1 MFISPMRL
9 PEIRKRIHEQR
20 RIPMKYEI
28 VQSPEVH
35 EPMGRGYAGMPI
47 YSQAFSIDLKSFDR
61 LVIIAG
67 QVPLDKQG
75 NVVNGD
81 LADQFHQVF
90 RNLKATVEAAR
101 GKMENIIS
109 LRTLLSREDDLP
121 IFHRLRGEFYPQ
133 LFGGKPLPPN
143 TLLVVKQ
150 LVLPEIRLEI
160 EAIAAI

>member
-1 MFISPMRL
+1 
-9 PEIRKRIHEQR
+9 
-20 RIPMKYEI
+20 MKYEV

-35 EPMGRGYAGMPI
+35 EPAGRKYAGMPI
-47 YSQAFSIDLKSFDR
+47 YSHAFSVDLKTFDR

-67 QVPLDKQG
+67 QLPVDKQG
-75 NVVNGD
+75 TVVSND
-81 LADQFHQVF
+81 FADQFHQVF
-90 RNLKATVEAAR
+90 RNLKATLEAAG

-121 IFHRLRGEFYPQ
+121 TLNRLRGEFYTQ

>member
-1 MFISPMRL
+1 
-9 PEIRKRIHEQR
+9 
-20 RIPMKYEI
+20 MKYEV
-28 VQSPEVH
+28 VQSPKVH
-35 EPMGRGYAGMPI
+35 EPMGREYARMPI
-47 YSQAFSIDLKSFDR
+47 YSQAFSVDLKTVDR

-75 NVVNGD
+75 NVVSD
-81 LADQFHQVF
+81 EFADQFHQVF
-90 RNLKATVEAAR
+90 NNLKATVEAAG

-121 IFHRLRGEFYPQ
+121 SFHRLRGEFYPQ
-133 LFGGKPLPPN
+133 LFGGKALPPN

-150 LVLPEIRLEI
+150 LVLPEIRLEV

>member
-1 MFISPMRL
+1 
-9 PEIRKRIHEQR
+9 
-20 RIPMKYEI
+20 
-28 VQSPEVH
+28 
-35 EPMGRGYAGMPI
+35 
-47 YSQAFSIDLKSFDR
+47 DR

-75 NVVNGD
+75 NVISD
-81 LADQFHQVF
+81 DFADQFHQVF
-90 RNLKATVEAAR
+90 RNLKATVEGAGA
-101 GKMENIIS
+101 KMENIIS

-121 IFHRLRGEFYPQ
+121 TLHRLRGEFYPK

>member
-1 MFISPMRL
+1 
-9 PEIRKRIHEQR
+9 
-20 RIPMKYEI
+20 MKYEV

-35 EPMGRGYAGMPI
+35 VPMGRDYAGIPI
-47 YSQAFSIDLKSFDR
+47 YSLAFSVDLKSFDR

-75 NVVNGD
+75 NVITGD
-81 LADQFHQVF
+81 FADQFHQVF
-90 RNLKATVEAAR
+90 RNLKATVDAA
-101 GKMENIIS
+101 GAKMENIIS

-121 IFHRLRGEFYPQ
+121 TLNRLRGEFYPQ
-133 LFGGKPLPPN
+133 FFGGKPLPPN

>member
-1 MFISPMRL
+1 MTS
-9 PEIRKRIHEQR
+9 KT
-20 RIPMKYEI
+20 
-28 VQSPEVH
+28 
-35 EPMGRGYAGMPI
+35 
-47 YSQAFSIDLKSFDR
+47 FDR

-75 NVVNGD
+75 DVVSD
-81 LADQFHQVF
+81 EFADQFHQVLN
-90 RNLKATVEAAR
+90 NLKATVEAAG

-133 LFGGKPLPPN
+133 LFGGKALPPN